1 MKKEQNQQLAN
12 LQETT
17 KKESKVKLSN
27 LKEKSGFELGQFI
40 VIVALVSVLLVSTL
54 TPTTGQV
61 KEIGGKSNDTLKGI
75 SDMMDS
81 NTSDTP

>member
-1 MKKEQNQQLAN
+1 MKKEQNQTQMN
-12 LQETT
+12 LQEVA
-17 KKESKVKLSN
+17 KKEPKVKLSN
-27 LKEKSGFELGQFI
+27 LKKKSGFELGQFI
-40 VIVALVSVLLVSTL
+40 VIVALVSVLLVAVL

-61 KEIGGKSNDTLKGI
+61 KEIGGKSNDTLKSI